1 MTNRR
6 LFFYN
11 GLLLTAVGVA
21 VRTVTLL
28 FNAYVSRAVGA
39 EGVGLFTLIGTLYNF
54 AVTFATSGI
63 SLTMTR
69 LVASSIGEGVEDRTG
84 GILRSGILY
93 ALAFGLGTTAV
104 LFFGAPLFSKY
115 ILFDARTLNSI
126 RILSLSLVPIA
137 LTATFTGYFTGVK
150 RVRKNAVC
158 QVLSQGFR
166 IVITIVAITRLAP
179 RGVEYACIALS
190 VGATLSEI
198 FCFLVLLVEML
209 LERRGKSP
217 AASGEGEGRA
227 VASVALPLAFSAYV
241 RSALLTIEHVLIP
254 KRLRLRS
261 DSASE
266 ALSAYGTLHGMA
278 LPMILYPMATL
289 SSFSGLL
296 VPEFAES
303 TSAGER
309 GRVARIASEAL
320 NTTLTYAVVVATL
333 IFMFSE
339 ELGYVVY
346 NSHSAGYY
354 VSMLAP
360 VIPIMYLDH
369 VTDSMLKGIG
379 EQVYSMWVNIT
390 DSLLSVVLVWF
401 LIPAM
406 GISGYALVIIL
417 MEGYNFTLSVIR
429 LRGRIKFKIRP
440 LQALI
445 LPAVF
450 AAAAA
455 GVTKELF
462 GLWGAAAS
470 PLPLVMKIVFS
481 VCLFIA
487 LEIFFG
493 IAFSAIK
500 FREGAP
506 RVNLLSKK

>member
-69 LVASSIGEGVEDRTG
+69 LVASSIGEGAEDRTG

-93 ALAFGLGTTAV
+93 ALTFGLGTTAV

-115 ILFDARTLNSI
+115 VLFDGRTLNSI

-137 LTATFTGYFTGVK
+137 LTATFTGYFTGIK
-150 RVRKNAVC
+150 RVQRNAIC

-166 IVITIVAITRLAP
+166 IVITVVAIIHLAP
-179 RGVEYACIALS
+179 HGVEYACIALS
-190 VGATLSEI
+190 LGATLSEI
-198 FCFLVLLVEML
+198 FFFIVLLIEVL
-209 LERRGKSP
+209 LERRGKRRT
-217 AASGEGEGRA
+217 ASVVSEGRA
-227 VASVALPLAFSAYV
+227 VASVALPLALSAYV

-261 DSASE
+261 DTASE

-303 TSAGER
+303 TAAGEH

-320 NTTLTYAVVVATL
+320 NTTLTYAVAVATL

-346 NSHSAGYY
+346 DSHSAGYY

-390 DSLLSVVLVWF
+390 DSLLSVILVWF

-406 GISGYALVIIL
+406 GISGYALVIII
-417 MEGYNFTLSVIR
+417 MEGYNFLLSVIR
-429 LRGRIKFKIRP
+429 LRSRIKFRIRP
-440 LQALI
+440 LRAL
-445 LPAVF
+445 LFPVLF
-450 AAAAA
+450 AATAA
-455 GVTKELF
+455 GVTKQLF
-462 GLWGAAAS
+462 GLSGAAAS
-470 PLPLVMKIVFS
+470 ALPLVMKIVFS
-481 VCLFIA
+481 VCIFLALQLFSGIVFSS
-487 LEIFFG
+487 LEK
-493 IAFSAIK
+493 SN
-500 FREGAP
+500 RCTP
-506 RVNLLSKK
+506 C

>member
-11 GLLLTAVGVA
+11 GILLTAVGVA

-69 LVASSIGEGVEDRTG
+69 LVASCIGEGRGDRCG
-84 GILRSGILY
+84 EILRSGVLY
-93 ALAFGLGTTAV
+93 SLAFGIGTTAV
-104 LFFGAPLFSKY
+104 MFFGAPLFSKY
-115 ILFDARTLNSI
+115 ILFDERTLSSV
-126 RILSLSLVPIA
+126 RILAISLVPIA
-137 LTATFTGYFTGVK
+137 LTAVFTGYFTGVK

-158 QVLSQGFR
+158 QVLSQVFR
-166 IVITIVAITRLAP
+166 MVITVLAITRLAP

-190 VGATLSEI
+190 IGSTLSEL
-198 FCFLVLLVEML
+198 FCILVLLVEML
-209 LERRGKSP
+209 LERKGKCSQGG
-217 AASGEGEGRA
+217 SDGELRE
-227 VASVALPLAFSAYV
+227 VASMALPLAFSAYM

-261 DSASE
+261 DTASE

-289 SSFSGLL
+289 TSFSGLL

-303 TSAGER
+303 CAAKEQ
-309 GRVARIASEAL
+309 GRVSRIASEAL
-320 NTTLTYAVVVATL
+320 NTTLIYAVGVAVL

-346 NSHSAGYY
+346 DSYSAGYY
-354 VSMLAP
+354 IAMLAP

-379 EQVYSMWVNIT
+379 EHVYSMWVNIT
-390 DSLLSVVLVWF
+390 DSLLSVILVWF

-417 MEGYNFTLSVIR
+417 MESYNFILSVLR
-429 LRGRIKFKIRP
+429 LRSRISFRISP
-440 LQALI
+440 LRSLVA
-445 LPAVF
+445 PAAN
-450 AAAAA
+450 AAASAYL
-455 GVTKELF
+455 TKSLF
-462 GLWGAAAS
+462 GLNGAASSA
-470 PLPLVMKIVFS
+470 LPLVMKMVFS
-481 VCLFIA
+481 VCVFLA
-487 LEIFFG
+487 LQLAFG
-493 IAFSAIK
+493 ALSDLLK
-500 FREGAP
+500 R
-506 RVNLLSKK
+506 RVRKTKLT